1 MKNLKTL
8 KSLKKE
14 IELLRTKIIDISIDL
29 KVDNSYELI
38 FDSLETD
45 VESDLCNLLNT
56 FEMLIEEVESI
67 N

>member
-8 KSLKKE
+8 KSLKNE
-14 IELLRTKIIDISIDL
+14 IELLRTKIIDASLAL
-29 KVDNSYELI
+29 KVDNNYDLI

-45 VESDLCNLLNT
+45 VESDLCNLLST
-56 FEMLIEEVESI
+56 FEMLIEEVEDI